1 MSFYF
6 VQGGY
11 WGFVNPQPVII
22 GQSFQ
27 PPGMEMDPRMRED
40 DGTEAR
46 ACAERTV
53 IPVPASFLR
62 RQESIPGI

>member
-40 DGTEAR
+40 DGLD
-46 ACAERTV
+46 V
-53 IPVPASFLR
+53 
-62 RQESIPGI
+62 